1 MKAIVTGG
9 AGFIGSHV
17 AQKLIE
23 RGCEVIVLDDLS
35 TGRPG
40 NIPLGARLTQETVVS
55 LSVLYT
61 LFSDA
66 DYVFHLA
73 AIASVPESV
82 DNPLKT
88 LEVNVGGTA
97 NVLEAARKCG
107 VKKVVFAS
115 SSSVYG
121 NGSCYSQKETDNV
134 DPLSPY
140 AFSKLIGEWYCDM
153 YTRIYS
159 LPTVSLRFF
168 NVYGERQSLS
178 SKYGLAVPT
187 FINCAVNNL
196 PLPVYGDGK
205 QSRDY
210 VFIDDAVEAILLSLK
225 PGMIG
230 EYNVGSSDSV
240 SVEDLAKLIIGT
252 TGSSSCIEYH
262 EPRKGDPYHTCADI
276 SKIAKEGFS
285 PKWCLEAGL
294 KRIIQHD

>member
-1 MKAIVTGG
+1 MRVIVTGG

-17 AQKLIE
+17 TRKLIE
-23 RGCEVIVLDDLS
+23 RGCKVIVLDDLS

-40 NIPLGARLTQETVVS
+40 NVPLEAELIQETVTS
-55 LSVLYT
+55 LSALCS
-61 LFSDA
+61 LFNDT

-88 LEVNVGGTA
+88 FEVNVGGTV
-97 NVLEAARKCG
+97 NVLEAAKKCG

-140 AFSKLIGEWYCDM
+140 ALSKLIGEWYCDM
-153 YTRIYS
+153 YTRVYS
-159 LPTVSLRFF
+159 LPTVSLRLF

-196 PLPVYGDGK
+196 PLPVYGDGS

-210 VFIDDAVEAILLSLK
+210 VFVDDVVEAILLSLK
-225 PGMIG
+225 PGMTG

-240 SVEDLAKLIIGT
+240 SVEDLAKLIVRI
-252 TGSSSCIEYH
+252 TGSSSCIEHH
-262 EPRKGDPYHTCADI
+262 EPRKGDPSHTCAGM
-276 SKIAKEGFS
+276 SKIMKEGFS